1 MERAVSGSLRSG
13 ACVWGAALWEGREAG
28 PKLSAGGPRLPCRGR
43 RRARAQRGCPA
54 ADAVPMRR
62 TRGGAPGARG
72 RGAGPRALPRVG
84 DPSSSGTQPRPEAGC
99 PRHLRVR
106 LPARGLEEGG
116 GPSPGRPKSGPPHLL
131 GAAPRV
137 VICLMRSARP
147 DAVGGKDP
155 AGRHPNLM
163 CQKRAPWGAGPTPG
177 VTAAPAAPKPR
188 SHPPLKVR
196 EPGTPSQRLQRLQN
210 VLEDSGNVLGKQERF
225 NGALLCQTCLRESS
239 PRNTIVTTNQH
250 LRSPFLGPGAAHTH
264 GPGWLGSP
272 PGLGQKSK

>member
-1 MERAVSGSLRSG
+1 
-13 ACVWGAALWEGREAG
+13 
-28 PKLSAGGPRLPCRGR
+28 
-43 RRARAQRGCPA
+43 
-54 ADAVPMRR
+54 MRR

-72 RGAGPRALPRVG
+72 RGAGPQALPRVG
-84 DPSSSGTQPRPEAGC
+84 DPSSSGTQPGPEAGC
-99 PRHLRVR
+99 RRHLRVQ

-116 GPSPGRPKSGPPHLL
+116 GPAPLFLREDLSRDPPHLL
-131 GAAPRV
+131 GAAPGV

-163 CQKRAPWGAGPTPG
+163 CQKRAPRGAGPTPG

-188 SHPPLKVR
+188 SHPPLEVR

-225 NGALLCQTCLRESS
+225 NGALLCQTCLGESS
-239 PRNTIVTTNQH
+239 PRNTIVTTN
-250 LRSPFLGPGAAHTH
+250 
-264 GPGWLGSP
+264 
-272 PGLGQKSK
+272 